1 MWPSR
6 FGQGC
11 LYDLARSKD
20 VKHLFA
26 TCQQVIGN
34 DPAMTP
40 PPYRLRTHNGA
51 VTHAAEL
58 TQPGQ
63 ARLKAG
69 AHRVVGVVVKAL
81 IFPEAVDAGCNIPGA
96 RPEATKFSDMLIG
109 DLRTGQGSGK
119 RFAIIL
125 RICPRARDRAHID
138 HEADF

>member
-20 VKHLFA
+20 VKDLF
-26 TCQQVIGN
+26 TSCQQVIGN

-40 PPYRLRTHNGA
+40 PPNCLRTHHDA

-81 IFPEAVDAGCNIPGA
+81 IFPEAVDAWCYVSGA
-96 RPEATKFSDMLIG
+96 RSETTKFSNMLIG
-109 DLRTGQGSGK
+109 DLSPGQ
-119 RFAIIL
+119 
-125 RICPRARDRAHID
+125 
-138 HEADF
+138 